1 MSCEEATSI
10 ENMQSNLSIDIP
22 KENCQREEIPAD
34 EIITDEEKEKS
45 NGEEEHDEGYLLVVS
60 VRQIGFSMKLYNSYK
75 DCPTIVVNVLSKTST
90 SCS

>member
-45 NGEEEHDEGYLLVVS
+45 NGEEEHDEG
-60 VRQIGFSMKLYNSYK
+60 
-75 DCPTIVVNVLSKTST
+75 
-90 SCS
+90 